1 MIITRFPPSP
11 TGDLHIGSIRTALY
25 NWLMARQAN
34 GKLILRIEDTDT
46 EREKE
51 GAIDGIL
58 EGMAWLGLDYDE
70 GPYYQTERY
79 DRYAEVVQQL
89 LDAGKAYYCFHTR
102 EELDAVREQQMA
114 NKEKPKAPRTYR
126 DLPLAEALEKKR
138 TVAQLPV
145 VRFKTPLDG
154 TVSWTDLVIGDITFN
169 NEELDDLVIQ
179 RPDGS
184 PTYNFCVVVDD
195 IDMGMTHVVRGD
207 DHINNTARQIH
218 IFEALGAG
226 KEKNVP
232 TFGHVPMIL
241 GDDGKKLSKRHGAA
255 SVLAFRDAGYL
266 PQAVKNY
273 LVRLGWSHG
282 DQEVFSEA
290 EMLELFNIENVNK
303 AASAF
308 NTEKLNWLNQ
318 YYMKASEPATLVPLL
333 KHQYDLFGVD
343 TGDYDVAKII
353 PYYVERAKT
362 LKEMA
367 EQTTWL
373 FQTPTE
379 YPAKPAKKAF
389 HADAGKFLQATADK
403 LNALDGWTQDA
414 LHGVIE
420 QVVEENDVGFGKVG
434 MPLRLALT
442 GGAPSPNLDE
452 ILLLLGKEKALKA
465 IEHAVGYLS
474 E

>member
-11 TGDLHIGSIRTALY
+11 TGDLHIGGARTALY
-25 NWLMARQAN
+25 NWLIARQAN
-34 GKLILRIEDTDT
+34 GKMILRIEDTDT

-58 EGMAWLGLDYDE
+58 AGMEWLGLDYDE

-89 LDAGKAYYCFHTR
+89 LQEGKAYYCFHTR
-102 EELDAVREQQMA
+102 EELDAIREQQMA

-126 DLPLAEALEKKR
+126 DLSLAEAEEKRK
-138 TVAQLPV
+138 AAEQPPV
-145 VRFKTPLDG
+145 IRFKTPLEG
-154 TVSWTDLVIGDITFN
+154 TVSWNDLVHGDITFPN
-169 NEELDDLVIQ
+169 AELDDLIIA

-195 IDMGMTHVVRGD
+195 IDMAMTHVVRGD

-218 IFEALGAG
+218 IFEALNAS
-226 KEKNVP
+226 VP
-232 TFGHVPMIL
+232 AFGHVPMIL

-255 SVLAFRDAGYL
+255 SVLAFKDAGYL

-273 LVRLGWSHG
+273 LIRLGWSHG
-282 DQEVFSEA
+282 DQEIFSEE
-290 EMLELFNIENVNK
+290 EMLELFDIKAVNK

-318 YYMKASEPATLVPLL
+318 HYMKEAQPAELVELL
-333 KHQYDLFGVD
+333 RHQYQLQGVE
-343 TGDYDVAKII
+343 TGDVDLEAVI
-353 PYYVERAKT
+353 PHYVERAKT

-367 EQTTWL
+367 EQTVWV
-373 FQTPTE
+373 FQTPSE
-379 YPAKPAKKAF
+379 YPAKAAKKAF
-389 HADAGKFLQATADK
+389 HAQAGEILAHLQT
-403 LNALDGWTQDA
+403 NFDA
-414 LHGVIE
+414 LSTWSNSELHAVIE
-420 QVVEENDVGFGKVG
+420 QTAAHFEVGFGKVG

-442 GGAPSPNLDE
+442 GGAPSPNIDD
-452 ILLLLGKEKALKA
+452 ILMLLGKEKSLKA
-465 IEHAVGYLS
+465 IAQAIATIS
-474 E
+474 